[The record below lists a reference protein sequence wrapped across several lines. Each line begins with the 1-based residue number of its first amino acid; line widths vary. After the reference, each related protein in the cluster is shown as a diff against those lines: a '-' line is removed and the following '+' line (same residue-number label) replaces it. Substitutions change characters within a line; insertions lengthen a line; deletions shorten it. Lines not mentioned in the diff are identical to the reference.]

1 MDEKNV
7 HPVENAHKTSDQGH
21 VTYSTD
27 PADFTYMKR
36 NVPCQGACPAYTNVP
51 AYIRSIHEG
60 KYSHSYEL
68 NRIVNMFPGVL
79 GRVCSRPCETMCR
92 HGEPEL
98 GKAVNICHL
107 KRAAADHKEPGHV
120 YLEHLFAPQ
129 GRKVCI
135 VGAGPAG
142 LSAAHDLSV
151 IGMEVTMLEAFDAP
165 GGMLAYGIPEFRLPR
180 DILNAEIDAIL
191 RLGVTL
197 KTGVKVGQDIS
208 VEQLLGEYD
217 AVLLAAGCYVSRRL
231 DVPGEDLPGVFQG
244 LDFVMDVASGKP
256 PALDKRVLVLGAGFT
271 AFDCA
276 RLALRLGAQ
285 DVAICIR
292 GTESELRVTEEE
304 IHEAKREGVVI
315 NGLMASRRLVTDQG
329 RISGVEFVRT
339 RLGDRLPNGRREIL
353 PIEGSEF
360 IVPADAVI
368 VAIGQ
373 GADPIPTNGETDKRG
388 VVKGDRKTLRTSVPG
403 LYVAGDFMTG
413 PSTVIEAI
421 ASGRKAAERIA
432 ADITGK
438 TFREWAVRVED
449 AQITDRLRAWD
460 FIPGQEMQTV
470 LPAVDR
476 LTPADSEVE
485 LGFAPE
491 EAHEESKRCY
501 LCYLHYEIDMDA
513 CIYCRYC
520 IDVAPR
526 DCIKLVEDVVL
537 DDDGAVAELVQTKI
551 WRKVNAVVIDN
562 TRCIRC
568 GECVRVCPW
577 IVSRFQRWN
586 SCSACWGRREHNVAR
601 PLHHHRKRSF
611 SQRGCADPETEGRGP
626 AHHPHWKGTGGLLQ
640 AAPVTRLCSG
650 HYPRERPVRGSP
662 ERVQRKE
669 HRTQIGPEG
678 R

>member
-1 MDEKNV
+1 MDEKSM
-7 HPVENAHKTSDQGH
+7 HPDQKAGKTSDTPLQ
-21 VTYSTD
+21 VTYSTE
-27 PADFTYMKR
+27 PADFTYMRR

-51 AYIRSIHEG
+51 AYIRSVYEG
-60 KYSHSYEL
+60 RYSRSYEL

-98 GKAVNICHL
+98 GQAVNICHL
-107 KRAAADHKEPGHV
+107 KRAAADHREPGHV
-120 YLEHLFAPQ
+120 YLEQLFAPQ
-129 GRKVCI
+129 GKKVCI

-142 LSAAHDLSV
+142 LAAAHDLSV
-151 IGMEVTMLEAFDAP
+151 IGMEVTVLEALAHP

-197 KTGVKVGQDIS
+197 KTGVNVGRDIS
-208 VEQLLGEYD
+208 VPDLLEHFD

-231 DVPGEDLPGVFQG
+231 EVAGEDLPGVFQG
-244 LDFVMDVASGKP
+244 LDFVMDAASGKP
-256 PALDKRVLVLGAGFT
+256 PALGKRVLVLGAGFT

-276 RLALRLGAQ
+276 RLALRLGAE

-292 GTESELRVTEEE
+292 GTENELRVTEEE

-315 NGLMASRRLVTDQG
+315 DALMASQRLVQEAG
-329 RISGVEFVRT
+329 RLTGVEFLRT
-339 RLGDRLPNGRREIL
+339 RLGDRLPNGRREIV

-373 GADPIPTNGETDKRG
+373 GAEPIPSPGETDKRG
-388 VVKGDRKTLRTSVPG
+388 VIKGDRNTLRTSVPG

-432 ADITGK
+432 ADLTGK
-438 TFREWAVRVED
+438 TFREWAVRIED
-449 AQITDRLRAWD
+449 AQITDRSRAWD
-460 FIPGQEMQTV
+460 FIPRQDMPTV
-470 LPAVDR
+470 LPPAER
-476 LTPADSEVE
+476 LVPADREVE
-485 LGFAPE
+485 LGFARE
-491 EAHEESKRCY
+491 EAQEESKRCY
-501 LCYLHYEIDMDA
+501 LCYLHYEINMDA

-537 DDDGAVAELVQTKI
+537 DDDGAVAELVQTKN
-551 WRKVNAVVIDN
+551 WRNVNAVVIDN

-568 GECVRVCPW
+568 GECVRVCPMDC
-577 IVSRFQRWN
+577 ISVSK
-586 SCSACWGRREHNVAR
+586 V
-601 PLHHHRKRSF
+601 
-611 SQRGCADPETEGRGP
+611 
-626 AHHPHWKGTGGLLQ
+626 
-640 AAPVTRLCSG
+640 
-650 HYPRERPVRGSP
+650 
-662 ERVQRKE
+662 ERVQRMLE
-669 HRTQIGPEG
+669 TERI
-678 R
+678 